1 MRGKCRPKDYAT
13 KMLLLLVLLLWPGG
27 RLQAAQAV
35 PPQGPERAA
44 RLKSELERDAALRR
58 DFEGALAHNLDAA
71 RRSLPLAIDKPW
83 LAETDFRQAC
93 ALARAIE
100 DDPGDGSEQNPAW
113 AEKLVLA
120 AGLHNPALALR
131 ETGQYLSLHG
141 GQRLFERFVL
151 AAPDQAMGLAS
162 GTTASARAVRQLMAG
177 SQLPEL
183 AVLTRLA
190 EDSSIDLPRRG
201 RVAVLA
207 GRIASG
213 ELSYE
218 LALRIA
224 QSTPQFFATLLDTR
238 AAGTGADTAPLDRV
252 LENESL
258 MLCQAAQQNLDGV
271 LAADLAHF
279 RAADLYALLALG
291 RAEATPAVFRA
302 IFDRLL
308 LPKWK
313 AEKPAGSSLI
323 RLLDRTNNWELRDFA
338 AAALD
343 AGRFDSL
350 LSLDGHEVVSRLA
363 RGVDRASDPLK
374 ETMRLAEI
382 VDATASP
389 ALREEMAAMVAGEFA
404 RCRDAGDLR
413 GATLYGL
420 LAAKLNVDGIA
431 APYAPFLRASET
443 LDTALLFGPANDG
456 IERYFFYD
464 DDDGVESFESF
475 RKSYEH
481 DPAWEMEDR
490 GEYVHLTGHGPDGRR
505 IEIFANVPID
515 GHLPKNRALE
525 GEAERRQQAI
535 AVALD
540 KRGLAPTV
548 IVHRGH
554 SFWVDRTMSHLAK
567 TTRLVILGSC
577 GGATQIH
584 QAIEASHDAQVIA
597 TRGIGETQIND
608 AILKA
613 INERILQGDR
623 IVRWDGFWGELES
636 HWGKSALF
644 RDYVSPDQH
653 AGTVLLRA
661 YHRFLDAVE

>member
-1 MRGKCRPKDYAT
+1 MIP
-13 KMLLLLVLLLWPGG
+13 LLVLLLCPGG
-27 RLQAAQAV
+27 RLQSAQDDPGQGVAAV
-35 PPQGPERAA
+35 S
-44 RLKSELERDAALRR
+44 RLKSEIERDRALRFSFEAALTS
-58 DFEGALAHNLDAA
+58 NLNTA
-71 RRSLPLAIDKPW
+71 RRYLPLVTGRPW
-83 LAETDFRQAC
+83 LGESDFRGAC
-93 ALARAIE
+93 ALARTIE
-100 DDPGDGSEQNPAW
+100 EKPGDGGPETQEAAL
-113 AEKLVLA
+113 AENLVLA
-120 AGLHNPALALR
+120 AGLRNPALALR
-131 ETGQYLSLHG
+131 ETGQYLPLTG
-141 GQRLFERFVL
+141 GSRLFERFVL
-151 AAPDQAMGLAS
+151 AAPDEAMGLAS
-162 GTTASARAVRQLMAG
+162 GTSRSARAVRDLLSAG
-177 SQLPEL
+177 SSPDL
-183 AVLTRLA
+183 ALLARLA
-190 EDSSIDLPRRG
+190 QDPSIYLPRRG
-201 RVAVLA
+201 RVAILA
-207 GRIASG
+207 GRIARG
-213 ELSYE
+213 ELSFE
-218 LALRIA
+218 SALRIA
-224 QSTPQFFATLLDTR
+224 DSTPQFFATVLDMR
-238 AAGTGADTAPLDRV
+238 AAGADTAPLDRV

-258 MLCQAAQQNLDGV
+258 VLCQAAQQDLDQV
-271 LAADLAHF
+271 LASNLAHF
-279 RAADLYALLALG
+279 RAVDLYALLALG
-291 RAEATPAVFRA
+291 RAEANSRVFRA
-302 IFDRLL
+302 VFDRLL

-313 AEKPAGSSLI
+313 AEKPKGSSFM
-323 RLLDRTNNWELRDFA
+323 RLLDQTRNWKLLDFA
-338 AAALD
+338 AGALA
-343 AGRFDSL
+343 AGRFESL
-350 LSLDGHEVVSRLA
+350 LSVEGYEVVSRLA
-363 RGVDRASDPLK
+363 RGLDRSGDPLADA
-374 ETMRLAEI
+374 MRLAEI
-382 VDATASP
+382 VDATTNP
-389 ALREEMAAMVAGEFA
+389 VLREQVAAIVSAEFV
-404 RCRDAGDLR
+404 RCREAGDLR
-413 GATLYGL
+413 GSTLYGL
-420 LAAKLNVDGIA
+420 LAAKLSIDGIA
-431 APYAPFLRASET
+431 ARYLPFLRSSES
-443 LDTALLFGPANDG
+443 LDTALLFGARNDCV
-456 IERYFFYD
+456 ERYFFYD